1 MKKIQTVI
9 LLCLLLASLCACE
22 SRQLNQQDPQPV
34 VGESVESVQPEEPE
48 ETQPSIPENAPAFY
62 QTVQEVQGKQVFE
75 LSTAQDLFDLSDWVA
90 QGNETE
96 NMVFVLQ
103 NYIDLEN
110 EPFTPIG
117 SIGATFRGTFLG
129 QGYTVS
135 GLNVAEGR
143 YGEAAGFF
151 GVIGGNAFVDGLHV
165 NGTVTACQMAGGL
178 VGFAG
183 SNRGAD
189 GLSEIPVDVT
199 IQNCSFTG
207 TVYGLA
213 NDIGG
218 FVGRTGG
225 ERVLISRCTVDADV
239 YGEESLGGFGGCL
252 GDQTFV
258 ENCAS
263 FGDVIADSRE
273 SLLAKT
279 DFSTPEWGTQSSE
292 KEIYLRYIGG
302 FAGMNIG
309 TLTNCLS
316 TGAVKTMEV
325 AKTVG
330 GFVGYESDQ
339 DVSCYYFMDYNAHWK
354 AGYPVGDNA
363 SMTAQG
369 LYYNE
374 INKQENFDGWNFE
387 TIWQMGETHPELRT
401 DFLTSDQYLSSDFS
415 SEEQPQQSDNITGD
429 SSSSNGAGYQS

>member
-62 QTVQEVQGKQVFE
+62 QTMQEVQGKQVFE

-103 NYIDLEN
+103 NDIDLEN

-117 SIGATFRGTFLG
+117 TIDHPFRGTFLG
-129 QGYTVS
+129 QGYAVS
-135 GLNVAEGR
+135 DLNVTEER
-143 YGEAAGFF
+143 CNEAAGLF
-151 GVIGGNAFVDGLHV
+151 GSIGGKAFLEGV
-165 NGTVTACQMAGGL
+165 NISGTVTACQKAGGL
-178 VGFAG
+178 VGFVE
-183 SNRGAD
+183 GAD
-189 GLSEIPVDVT
+189 TESNVPADIV
-199 IQNCSFTG
+199 IRHCSFSG
-207 TVYGLA
+207 TVYGIVSE
-213 NDIGG
+213 IGG
-218 FVGRTGG
+218 
-225 ERVLISRCTVDADV
+225 LIGASTPGNVSISGCTADADV
-239 YGEESLGGFGGCL
+239 YGQELLGGFIGCL
-252 GDQTFV
+252 GDQTIV
-258 ENCAS
+258 ENCIS
-263 FGDVIADSRE
+263 LGTVIADSRE
-273 SLLAKT
+273 TLLAQA
-279 DFSTPEWGTQSSE
+279 DFPTPNWATQDSKE
-292 KEIYLRYIGG
+292 EIYLRYIGG

-309 TLTNCLS
+309 TLRNCLS
-316 TGAVKTMEV
+316 MGAVKTMEV

-330 GFVGYESDQ
+330 GFVGYENDQ
-339 DVSCYYFMDYNAHWK
+339 DMGCYYFMDYNAQWK

-369 LYYNE
+369 LYYNK
-374 INKQENFDGWNFE
+374 INKQENFDGWDFE

-401 DFLTSDQYLSSDFS
+401 DFLTLDQYLSSDFS

>member
-1 MKKIQTVI
+1 M
-9 LLCLLLASLCACE
+9 
-22 SRQLNQQDPQPV
+22 
-34 VGESVESVQPEEPE
+34 
-48 ETQPSIPENAPAFY
+48 
-62 QTVQEVQGKQVFE
+62 
-75 LSTAQDLFDLSDWVA
+75 
-90 QGNETE
+90 
-96 NMVFVLQ
+96 LQ
-103 NYIDLEN
+103 NDIDLEN

-135 GLNVAEGR
+135 GLNVSEGR

-218 FVGRTGG
+218 
-225 ERVLISRCTVDADV
+225 
-239 YGEESLGGFGGCL
+239 L

-279 DFSTPEWGTQSSE
+279 DFPTPEWGTQSSE

-339 DVSCYYFMDYNAHWK
+339 DVRCYYFMDYNAHWE

-374 INKQENFDGWNFE
+374 INKQENFDGWDFE

-401 DFLTSDQYLSSDFS
+401 DFLTLDQYLSSDFS
-415 SEEQPQQSDNITGD
+415 SGEQSQQSDNITGD

>member
-1 MKKIQTVI
+1 MDEQ
-9 LLCLLLASLCACE
+9 
-22 SRQLNQQDPQPV
+22 R
-34 VGESVESVQPEEPE
+34 
-48 ETQPSIPENAPAFY
+48 
-62 QTVQEVQGKQVFE
+62 VFS
-75 LSTAQDLFDLSDWVA
+75 LSTAQDLHDLSAWVA
-90 QGNETE
+90 QGEETADCI
-96 NMVFVLQ
+96 FVLQ
-103 NYIDLEN
+103 NDIDLEN
-110 EPFTPIG
+110 ELFTPIG

-151 GVIGGNAFVDGLHV
+151 GAIGGNAFVDGLHV

-292 KEIYLRYIGG
+292 KETYLALYWRLCRNEYRHSDKLPVDGSGQDHGG
-302 FAGMNIG
+302 CQNGRRLCRIRERSG
-309 TLTNCLS
+309 RELLLL
-316 TGAVKTMEV
+316 
-325 AKTVG
+325 
-330 GFVGYESDQ
+330 Y
-339 DVSCYYFMDYNAHWK
+339 
-354 AGYPVGDNA
+354 
-363 SMTAQG
+363 G
-369 LYYNE
+369 L
-374 INKQENFDGWNFE
+374 
-387 TIWQMGETHPELRT
+387 
-401 DFLTSDQYLSSDFS
+401 
-415 SEEQPQQSDNITGD
+415 
-429 SSSSNGAGYQS
+429 

>member
-34 VGESVESVQPEEPE
+34 VGKSVESVQPEEPE
-48 ETQPSIPENAPAFY
+48 EMQPSIPENAPAFY
-62 QTVQEVQGKQVFE
+62 QTMQEVQGKQVFE

-103 NYIDLEN
+103 NDIDLEN
-110 EPFTPIG
+110 ELFTPIG
-117 SIGATFRGTFLG
+117 TIDHPFRGTFLG

-135 GLNVAEGR
+135 GLNVVEGR
-143 YGEAAGFF
+143 YDEAAGFF

-263 FGDVIADSRE
+263 FGDVIAD
-273 SLLAKT
+273 
-279 DFSTPEWGTQSSE
+279 
-292 KEIYLRYIGG
+292 
-302 FAGMNIG
+302 
-309 TLTNCLS
+309 
-316 TGAVKTMEV
+316 
-325 AKTVG
+325 
-330 GFVGYESDQ
+330 
-339 DVSCYYFMDYNAHWK
+339 
-354 AGYPVGDNA
+354 
-363 SMTAQG
+363 
-369 LYYNE
+369 
-374 INKQENFDGWNFE
+374 
-387 TIWQMGETHPELRT
+387 
-401 DFLTSDQYLSSDFS
+401 
-415 SEEQPQQSDNITGD
+415 
-429 SSSSNGAGYQS
+429 

>member
-48 ETQPSIPENAPAFY
+48 ETQPFIPENAPAFY
-62 QTVQEVQGKQVFE
+62 QTMQEVQGKQVFE

-103 NYIDLEN
+103 NDIDLEN

-135 GLNVAEGR
+135 GLNVSEGR

-151 GVIGGNAFVDGLHV
+151 GVIGANAFVDGLYV

-199 IQNCSFTG
+199 IQNC
-207 TVYGLA
+207 
-213 NDIGG
+213 
-218 FVGRTGG
+218 
-225 ERVLISRCTVDADV
+225 RC
-239 YGEESLGGFGGCL
+239 
-252 GDQTFV
+252 
-258 ENCAS
+258 
-263 FGDVIADSRE
+263 
-273 SLLAKT
+273 
-279 DFSTPEWGTQSSE
+279 
-292 KEIYLRYIGG
+292 
-302 FAGMNIG
+302 
-309 TLTNCLS
+309 
-316 TGAVKTMEV
+316 
-325 AKTVG
+325 
-330 GFVGYESDQ
+330 
-339 DVSCYYFMDYNAHWK
+339 
-354 AGYPVGDNA
+354 
-363 SMTAQG
+363 
-369 LYYNE
+369 
-374 INKQENFDGWNFE
+374 
-387 TIWQMGETHPELRT
+387 
-401 DFLTSDQYLSSDFS
+401 
-415 SEEQPQQSDNITGD
+415 
-429 SSSSNGAGYQS
+429 